1 MSDPF
6 DTLSLLTISLR
17 LLGVGLVLQSLE
29 LLVNERELRNDGLL
43 GWRERRGRWFGSGGA
58 LRWLHASPMCSV
70 LIAVRALAAATCL
83 VLPFDAPAM
92 PWILAVLTAAQAWHN
107 HRFKMIHEGSDS
119 MYLIGLFAMFAAAV
133 DPADPR
139 LRMAA
144 LGFFCGQLLLAYFAA
159 GLDKVRAK
167 AWRDGTLVMRAL
179 SDGAHRFE
187 PIGNILARRPGLAC
201 GVSWGVIL
209 LELLF
214 PLAVLVPHPGFWI
227 FAALGI
233 AFHGAVAVCM
243 GLHGFFWS
251 FVAGYPAVY
260 FVASFLG
267 GMLYRAG

>member
-1 MSDPF
+1 MSDPL
-6 DTLSLLTISLR
+6 DTLALLTICLR
-17 LLGVGLVLQSLE
+17 LLGVGLVFQSIE
-29 LLVNERELRNDGLL
+29 LLVNVRELRNDGLL

-70 LIAVRALAAATCL
+70 ILALRASAAAACL
-83 VLPFDAPAM
+83 ALPLDAPAM
-92 PWILAVLTAAQAWHN
+92 PWLLAMLTAAQAWHN

-119 MYLIGLFAMFAAAV
+119 MYLIGLFALFAASV
-133 DPADPR
+133 DPAEPR
-139 LRMAA
+139 LRLAA

-159 GLDKVRAK
+159 GLDKVRAA

-187 PIGNILARRPGLAC
+187 PLGNLLVRRPALARGL
-201 GVSWGVIL
+201 SWYVIL

-214 PLAVLVPHPGFWI
+214 PLAVLLPQPAFWI
-227 FAALGI
+227 FAALGL
-233 AFHGAVAVCM
+233 AFHGGVAVCM

-260 FVASFLG
+260 FAASVLG
-267 GMLYRAG
+267 GVLYRAS